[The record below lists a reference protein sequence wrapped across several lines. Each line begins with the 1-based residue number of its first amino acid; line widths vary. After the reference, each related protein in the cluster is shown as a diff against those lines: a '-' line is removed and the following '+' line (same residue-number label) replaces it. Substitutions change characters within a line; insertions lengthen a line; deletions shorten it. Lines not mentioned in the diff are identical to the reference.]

1 MPRVS
6 IALPVYNGEEFVGGA
21 IESLLAQTFSDF
33 ELAIVD
39 NASTDG
45 SSAICRDLAA
55 RDRRVRYHLNPR
67 NIGGGPNWNRAFE
80 LATPAPYFKWAA
92 HDDLHAPT
100 FLAKCVAA
108 LDADPAAVLAFTKAE
123 FVDRAGKSIASRKLT
138 LPLAS
143 PDARTRFE
151 ALLPSYDCLE
161 IFGVIR
167 RAALQRRPAT
177 RPVMGLHMDSDGVL
191 LAGLS
196 LRGHFI
202 EVPEPLFFNRRHAT
216 QAGTKYDR
224 DHRAWSVWWNP
235 ENAHR
240 RIFPVWRRHLEL
252 WRAFLEA
259 PLAPRDRLRC
269 GLALARWTRWRRRR
283 LVEDLMFYFKDDLGS
298 SRRAAK

>member
-6 IALPVYNGEEFVGGA
+6 IALPVYNGEAFVGGA
-21 IESLLAQTFSDF
+21 IESLLGQTFTDF

-45 SSAICRDLAA
+45 TTAICRDLAA

-92 HDDLHAPT
+92 HDDIHAPT
-100 FLAKCVAA
+100 FLEKCVGA
-108 LDADPAAVLAFTKAE
+108 LDSDPGAVLAFTQAE
-123 FVDRAGKSIASRKLT
+123 FVDSAGTPIASRKLT

-143 PDARTRFE
+143 HDVLKRYE

-161 IFGVIR
+161 IFAVMR
-167 RAALQRRPAT
+167 RDALRR

-191 LAGLS
+191 LANLT

-202 EVPEPLFFNRRHAT
+202 EVPESLFFNRRHAA
-216 QAGTKYDR
+216 QAGTKYLR
-224 DHRAWSVWWNP
+224 DVRAWSVWWNP
-235 ENAHR
+235 ENANR
-240 RIFPVWRRHLEL
+240 RVYPTWRRHFEL
-252 WRAFLEA
+252 LRGLMAA
-259 PLAPRDRLRC
+259 PLPPQDRARC
-269 GLALARWTRWRRRR
+269 GLALARWTNWRRHY
-283 LVEDLMFYFKDDLGS
+283 LVEDVMFYARDVLRFNKH
-298 SRRAAK
+298 AAK

>member
-6 IALPVYNGEEFVGGA
+6 IALPVYNGEEFVAGA
-21 IESLLAQTFSDF
+21 IASLLAQTFTDF

-45 SSAICRDLAA
+45 TSAICRDFAA
-55 RDRRVRYHLNPR
+55 RDRRVRYHRNER

-100 FLAKCVAA
+100 FLDRCVAA
-108 LDADPAAVLAFTKAE
+108 LDADRSAVLAFTQAE
-123 FVDRAGKSIASRKLT
+123 FVDRAGKPTSRRTLT

-143 PDARTRFE
+143 RHACERFE
-151 ALLPSYDCLE
+151 SILPSYDCLE

-167 RAALQRRPAT
+167 RAALQRRP
-177 RPVMGLHMDSDGVL
+177 VMGLHMDSDGVL
-191 LAGLS
+191 LASLV

-202 EVPEPLFFNRRHAT
+202 EVPEPLFSNRRHAT

-224 DHRAWSVWWNP
+224 DHRAWSVWWDP
-235 ENAHR
+235 ENANR
-240 RIFPVWRRHLEL
+240 RIYPVWRRHLEL
-252 WRAFLEA
+252 WRAFIAA

-283 LVEDLMFYFKDDLGS
+283 LVEDLLFYFKDGFGS
-298 SRRAAK
+298 SHRAAK